1 MFRHV
6 VALVLVVC
14 CLSPAC
20 SPAWAQGDGATATP
34 DRGRSGTVVRFPK
47 TTTPAFLIDLLGN
60 WSTQEDQFGGLQVF
74 PNDHAS
80 AIYLSVT
87 RDPQYA
93 EHPLKDV
100 ATAIGNAAGITEF
113 TKQEPATLSGIEG
126 EAFYAVMK
134 NQRGVELDVKMVLA
148 PLERDLWAVEMTMTP
163 KNLNATGRTQ
173 ISQMV
178 GRITLTKAP

>member
-1 MFRHV
+1 
-6 VALVLVVC
+6 
-14 CLSPAC
+14 
-20 SPAWAQGDGATATP
+20 QGDGAGAAERARP
-34 DRGRSGTVVRFPK
+34 ANVVRFPK

-134 NQRGVELDVKMVLA
+134 NQRGIELDVKMVLA

-173 ISQMV
+173 INQMV
-178 GRITLTKAP
+178 GRI